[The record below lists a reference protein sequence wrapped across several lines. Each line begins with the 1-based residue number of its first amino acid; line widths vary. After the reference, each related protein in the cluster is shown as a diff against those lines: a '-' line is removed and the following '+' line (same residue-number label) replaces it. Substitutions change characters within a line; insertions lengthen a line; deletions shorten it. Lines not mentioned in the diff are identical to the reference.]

1 MITLNAI
8 RSRCSAPAYTRGNQ
22 VYKGGKV
29 GDWRSEE
36 DRDRIWIKAEVE
48 GSYGNQYAVSIT
60 YHKKKDSI
68 EDYQCECEAYYTYSG
83 MCKHCVA
90 VALELYY
97 GEKKDSQEL
106 SGKGGK
112 KPGKIRA
119 QATDEV
125 LANIIYASSM
135 KEKARYLQPDLTGK
149 VELIPSFERLNNRWS
164 VEFKIGSSQK
174 YVVKNISRLI
184 EAMEQNEWVEYG
196 KKLAFFHERSVFTP
210 VSQKLLALIEQYITS
225 EKNVLSAYYGHS
237 RYSYCSY
244 MESLT
249 KRNMALTEEW
259 MVEFSKVLLG
269 ERCEAVIA
277 GSSKELEFVEG
288 DPVLKVQ
295 VQSKADGGY
304 KLVLPAAET
313 FLGRQ
318 GICVREGGRVY
329 VCSREFSE
337 KMEAIGSL
345 FQGKK
350 AEYSIHPKDANAFCA
365 SVLLALKQCT
375 RCQVDEGLEKYE
387 PQPCRI
393 AVYLD
398 RQDKE
403 ITAKAVCSY
412 GDTSYNLLEDITVSE
427 MHRDFEKEYGLNQA
441 LCQLFPIVNPKR
453 ELFVLSEDDDDG
465 VYRLV
470 GEGIPKLQQ
479 MGDVLVSDSLK
490 RLQLMQKPKVRVGI
504 AIKAGLLDIDLNAEQ
519 IPLEEIESIL
529 QCYRRKRK
537 FYRLADGSFLQLED
551 NALSAVAEL
560 AEGLELKGK
569 QLAEGHL
576 ALPGYRAFYLDQ
588 ILRENEGDIRVDREP
603 KFKALLREM
612 KNVEDSDFE
621 EPEGLAA
628 ELRPYQRFGYRWMM
642 TLAKLGFGGI
652 LADDMGL
659 GKTVQTIAY
668 FLGQKERLGEGK
680 EERLGERE
688 EERPG
693 EGKEEGLG
701 KGKEEEPGE
710 EKGGMENPG
719 MQTGK
724 REYLGLVVCPA
735 SLVYNWESEIQ
746 RFAPFLSAVTVT
758 GTAEARREKIRQGE
772 GDILLTSYDLLK
784 RDTEQY
790 KDVRFGTVVI
800 DEAQNIKNYT
810 TQAAKSV
817 KALEGTKRFALTGT
831 PIENSLSELWSI
843 FDFLMPGIL
852 SSNKKF
858 RESYEAPIV
867 SNQDER
873 AAARL
878 KKMIRPYILRRVKT
892 EVLKELPDKIEKL
905 IYSRMGDEQKKIYDA
920 TLQKLLDSL
929 SRQSQEEFKTGKLQI
944 LAELTKLRQ
953 LCCDPAMVY
962 ENYQGEAAKV
972 ETCMD
977 LIRSGVAGEN
987 QVLVFSQFTTALS
1000 IIGKRLA
1007 QEGIPCYTLTGAT
1020 SKEKRAKLVA
1030 DFNQD
1035 KTPVFL
1041 ISLKAG
1047 GTGLN
1052 LTAASIVIHFDPW
1065 WNMAAQNQATDRAH
1079 RIGQR
1084 QVVTVYKLLM
1094 KDTLEEKIQKLQEQK
1109 AQLSDEII
1117 SEGSI
1122 RDTLATKEELLE
1134 ILRN

>member
-8 RSRCSAPAYTRGNQ
+8 RSVCSAPAYTRGNQ
-22 VYKGGKV
+22 VYKGGRV

-36 DRDRIWIKAEVE
+36 DRDRIWMTAEVE
-48 GSYGNQYAVSIT
+48 GSYGSQYAVSIT
-60 YHKKKDSI
+60 YHKKKDCI

-97 GEKKDSQEL
+97 TEKKGSQEL
-106 SGKGGK
+106 SGRGGK
-112 KPGKIRA
+112 KPEKIRA
-119 QATDEV
+119 QATDEI

-135 KEKARYLQPDLTGK
+135 KEKARYLQPDLTGR
-149 VELIPSFERLNNRWS
+149 VELIPSFERLNDRWS
-164 VEFKIGSSQK
+164 VEFKIGSSQKSQK

-196 KKLAFFHERSVFTP
+196 KKLAFYHERSVFTP

-237 RYSYCSY
+237 RYSYYSY

-259 MVEFSKVLLG
+259 MVEFSKALLG

-277 GSSKELEFVEG
+277 GNRKELEFVEG

-318 GICVREGGRVY
+318 GICVREGSRIY

-337 KMEAIGSL
+337 KMGTVGAL
-345 FQGKK
+345 FRGKK
-350 AEYSIHPKDANAFCA
+350 VEYSIHPKDANAFCA
-365 SVLLALKQCT
+365 SVLFALKQCT
-375 RCQVDEGLEKYE
+375 KCQADEELEKYE
-387 PQPCRI
+387 PQPCQI

-403 ITAKAVCSY
+403 ITAKAICTY
-412 GDTSYNLLEDITVSE
+412 GETSYNLLEDITISE

-441 LCQLFPIVNPKR
+441 LCQLFPAADPR
-453 ELFVLSEDDDDG
+453 RRLFVLSEEDDDG

-479 MGDVLVSDSLK
+479 LGDVLVSDSLK

-569 QLAEGHL
+569 QLAKGHL

-588 ILRENEGDIRVDREP
+588 ILRENEGDIRVDRES

-621 EPEGLAA
+621 EPEGLTA

-659 GKTVQTIAY
+659 GKTIQTIAY
-668 FLGQKERLGEGK
+668 FLGQKERLGEG
-680 EERLGERE
+680 
-688 EERPG
+688 ERPG
-693 EGKEEGLG
+693 E
-701 KGKEEEPGE
+701 
-710 EKGGMENPG
+710 
-719 MQTGK
+719 

-746 RFAPFLSAVTVT
+746 RFAPSLSAVTVT
-758 GTAEARREKIRQGE
+758 GSAEARREKIRQGE

-784 RDTEQY
+784 RDGEQY

-817 KALEGTKRFALTGT
+817 KALEGAKRFALTGT

-852 SSNKKF
+852 SSNKRF

-878 KKMIRPYILRRVKT
+878 KKMIRPYILRRVKA

-920 TLQKLLDSL
+920 SLQKLLDSL

-987 QVLVFSQFTTALS
+987 QILVFSQFTTALS
-1000 IIGKRLA
+1000 IIGKRLD
-1007 QEGIPCYTLTGAT
+1007 QEGIPYYTLTGAT

-1030 DFNQD
+1030 EFNQD

>member
-8 RSRCSAPAYTRGNQ
+8 RSVCSAPAYTRGNQ

-36 DRDRIWIKAEVE
+36 DRDRIRMTAEVE
-48 GSYGNQYAVSIT
+48 GSYGSQYAVSIT
-60 YHKKKDSI
+60 YHKKKDCI

-97 GEKKDSQEL
+97 TEKKDSQEL
-106 SGKGGK
+106 SGRGGK
-112 KPGKIRA
+112 KPEKIRA
-119 QATDEV
+119 QATDEI

-149 VELIPSFERLNNRWS
+149 VELIPSFERLNDRWS
-164 VEFKIGSSQK
+164 VEFKIGSSQKSQK

-196 KKLAFFHERSVFTP
+196 KKLAFYHERSVFTP

-237 RYSYCSY
+237 RYSYYSY

-259 MVEFSKVLLG
+259 MVEFSKALLG

-277 GSSKELEFVEG
+277 GNRRELEFVEG

-318 GICVREGGRVY
+318 GICVREGSRIY

-337 KMEAIGSL
+337 KMGTVGAL
-345 FQGKK
+345 FRGKK
-350 AEYSIHPKDANAFCA
+350 VEYSIHPKDANAFCA
-365 SVLLALKQCT
+365 SVLFALKQCT
-375 RCQVDEGLEKYE
+375 KCQADEELEKYE
-387 PQPCRI
+387 PQPCQI

-403 ITAKAVCSY
+403 ITAKAICTY
-412 GDTSYNLLEDITVSE
+412 GETSYNLLEDITISE

-441 LCQLFPIVNPKR
+441 LCQLFPAADPR
-453 ELFVLSEDDDDG
+453 RRLFVLSEEDDDG

-479 MGDVLVSDSLK
+479 LGDVLVSDSLK

-588 ILRENEGDIRVDREP
+588 ILRENEGDIRIDRES

-621 EPEGLAA
+621 EPEGLSA

-659 GKTVQTIAY
+659 GKTIQTIAY
-668 FLGQKERLGEGK
+668 FLGQKERLGEGERPG
-680 EERLGERE
+680 EEK

-693 EGKEEGLG
+693 EQKEEVLG
-701 KGKEEEPGE
+701 EGKI
-710 EKGGMENPG
+710 GMENPG

-746 RFAPFLSAVTVT
+746 RFAPSLSAVTVT
-758 GTAEARREKIRQGE
+758 GTAEVRREKIRQGE

-784 RDTEQY
+784 RDAEQY
-790 KDVRFGTVVI
+790 KDVKFGTVVI

-817 KALEGTKRFALTGT
+817 KALEGAKRFALTGT

-878 KKMIRPYILRRVKT
+878 KKMIRPYILRRVKA

-920 TLQKLLDSL
+920 NLQKLLDSL

-953 LCCDPAMVY
+953 LCCDPVMVY

-987 QVLVFSQFTTALS
+987 QILVFSQFTTALS
-1000 IIGKRLA
+1000 IIGKRLD
-1007 QEGIPCYTLTGAT
+1007 QEGIPYYTLTGAT

>member
-8 RSRCSAPAYTRGNQ
+8 RSVCSAPAYTRGNQ

-36 DRDRIWIKAEVE
+36 DRDRIRMTAEVE
-48 GSYGNQYAVSIT
+48 GSYGSQYAVSIT
-60 YHKKKDSI
+60 YHKKKDCI

-97 GEKKDSQEL
+97 TEKKDSQEL
-106 SGKGGK
+106 SGRGGK
-112 KPGKIRA
+112 KPEKIRA
-119 QATDEV
+119 QATDEI

-149 VELIPSFERLNNRWS
+149 VELIPSFERLNDRWS
-164 VEFKIGSSQK
+164 VEFKIGSSQKSQK

-196 KKLAFFHERSVFTP
+196 KKLAFYHERSVFTP

-237 RYSYCSY
+237 RYSYYSY

-259 MVEFSKVLLG
+259 MVEFSKALLG

-277 GSSKELEFVEG
+277 GNRRELEFVEG

-318 GICVREGGRVY
+318 GICVREGSRIY

-337 KMEAIGSL
+337 KMGTVGAL
-345 FQGKK
+345 FRGKK
-350 AEYSIHPKDANAFCA
+350 VEYSIHPKDANAFCA
-365 SVLLALKQCT
+365 SVLFALKQCT
-375 RCQVDEGLEKYE
+375 KCQADEELEKYE
-387 PQPCRI
+387 PQPCQI

-403 ITAKAVCSY
+403 ITAKAICTY
-412 GDTSYNLLEDITVSE
+412 GETSYNLLEDITISE

-441 LCQLFPIVNPKR
+441 LCQLFPAADPR
-453 ELFVLSEDDDDG
+453 RRLFVLSEEDDDG

-479 MGDVLVSDSLK
+479 LGDVLVSDSLK

-576 ALPGYRAFYLDQ
+576 ALPGYRAFYQDQ
-588 ILRENEGDIRVDREP
+588 ILRENEGDIRVDRES

-621 EPEGLAA
+621 EPEGLTA

-659 GKTVQTIAY
+659 GKTIQTIAY
-668 FLGQKERLGEGK
+668 FLGQKERLGEG
-680 EERLGERE
+680 
-688 EERPG
+688 ERPG
-693 EGKEEGLG
+693 E
-701 KGKEEEPGE
+701 
-710 EKGGMENPG
+710 
-719 MQTGK
+719 

-746 RFAPFLSAVTVT
+746 RFAPSLSAVTVT
-758 GTAEARREKIRQGE
+758 GSAEVRREKIRQGE

-784 RDTEQY
+784 RDAEQY
-790 KDVRFGTVVI
+790 KDVKFGTVVI

-817 KALEGTKRFALTGT
+817 KALEGAKRFALTGT

-878 KKMIRPYILRRVKT
+878 KKMIRPYILRRVKA

-920 TLQKLLDSL
+920 NLQKLLDSL

-953 LCCDPAMVY
+953 LCCDPVMVY

-987 QVLVFSQFTTALS
+987 QILVFSQFTTALS
-1000 IIGKRLA
+1000 IIGKRLD
-1007 QEGIPCYTLTGAT
+1007 QEGIPYYTLTGAT

>member
-8 RSRCSAPAYTRGNQ
+8 RSVCSAPAYTRGNQ

-36 DRDRIWIKAEVE
+36 DRDRIRMTAEVE
-48 GSYGNQYAVSIT
+48 GSYGSQYAVSIT
-60 YHKKKDSI
+60 YHKKKDCI

-97 GEKKDSQEL
+97 TEKKDSQEL
-106 SGKGGK
+106 SGRGGK
-112 KPGKIRA
+112 KPEKIRA
-119 QATDEV
+119 QATDEI

-149 VELIPSFERLNNRWS
+149 VELIPSFERLNDRWS
-164 VEFKIGSSQK
+164 VEFKIGSSQKSQK

-196 KKLAFFHERSVFTP
+196 KKLAFYHERSVFTP

-237 RYSYCSY
+237 RYSYYSY

-259 MVEFSKVLLG
+259 MVEFSKALLG

-277 GSSKELEFVEG
+277 GNRRELEFVEG

-318 GICVREGGRVY
+318 GICVREGSRIY

-337 KMEAIGSL
+337 KMGTVGAL
-345 FQGKK
+345 FRGKK
-350 AEYSIHPKDANAFCA
+350 VEYSIHPKDANAFCA
-365 SVLLALKQCT
+365 SVLFALKQCT
-375 RCQVDEGLEKYE
+375 KCQADEELEKYE
-387 PQPCRI
+387 PQPCQI

-403 ITAKAVCSY
+403 ITAKAICTY
-412 GDTSYNLLEDITVSE
+412 GETSYNLLEDITISE

-441 LCQLFPIVNPKR
+441 LCQLFPAADPR
-453 ELFVLSEDDDDG
+453 RRLFVLSEEDDDG

-479 MGDVLVSDSLK
+479 LGDVLVSDSLK

-588 ILRENEGDIRVDREP
+588 ILRENEGDIRVDRES

-621 EPEGLAA
+621 EPEGLTA

-659 GKTVQTIAY
+659 GKTIQTIAY
-668 FLGQKERLGEGK
+668 FLGQKERLGEG
-680 EERLGERE
+680 
-688 EERPG
+688 ERPG
-693 EGKEEGLG
+693 E
-701 KGKEEEPGE
+701 
-710 EKGGMENPG
+710 
-719 MQTGK
+719 

-746 RFAPFLSAVTVT
+746 RFAPSLSAVTVT
-758 GTAEARREKIRQGE
+758 GSAEVRREKIRQGE

-784 RDTEQY
+784 RDAEQY
-790 KDVRFGTVVI
+790 KDVKFGTVVI

-817 KALEGTKRFALTGT
+817 KALEGAKRFALTGT

-878 KKMIRPYILRRVKT
+878 KKMIRPYILRRVKA

-920 TLQKLLDSL
+920 NLQKLLDSL

-953 LCCDPAMVY
+953 LCCDPVMVY

-987 QVLVFSQFTTALS
+987 QILVFSQFTTALS
-1000 IIGKRLA
+1000 IIGKRLD
-1007 QEGIPCYTLTGAT
+1007 QEGIPYYTLTGAT